1 MPSWKN
7 DDKLSSVPSWLT
19 EEDKRRCVRTN
30 RGWELPLR
38 GDGRTGG
45 FELVVAMGQK
55 GDPTRDTFG
64 GLGATTVAQSDSPYF
79 SYPDE
84 MVSSGA
90 TAYTDSSTGAT
101 SIGANNESSG
111 GYTNGAFF
119 PFVAV
124 FPDHVINDSNPGH
137 FQGAPDAD
145 TSNVHL
151 RFFVSLTAG
160 GGTSITGSKS
170 TQVEG
175 ITSCKISL
183 IHFLGETN
191 GADSGTVNGV
201 VARARGASGA
211 FSSVGVVG
219 TTAGASTLPGG
230 ATQNAVGVV
239 IQPAVGDVT
248 DNSKEGFN
256 PFVYIGA
263 IAFNGTTG
271 GAAGMTTYG
280 GSGVGLSAWKGLT
293 LNRES

>member
-45 FELVVAMGQK
+45 FELIVAMGQK

-64 GLGATTVAQSDSPYF
+64 GSGAPGQQNDSPYF
-79 SYPDE
+79 TYPDE
-84 MVSSGA
+84 MVVSGEN
-90 TAYTDSSTGAT
+90 AYTSSSTGAT
-101 SIGANNESSG
+101 SVGAG
-111 GYTNGAFF
+111 GEVTGGFTQGAAF
-119 PFVAV
+119 PFVAQ
-124 FPDHVINDSNPGH
+124 FPDHVLNDSNPGH
-137 FQGAPDAD
+137 FQGASDAD
-145 TSNVHL
+145 TSNVHV

-160 GGTSITGSKS
+160 GGATITGAKS
-170 TQVEG
+170 PQVAG

-191 GADSGTVNGV
+191 GADDGKENGDL
-201 VARARGASGA
+201 ARARGASGA
-211 FSSVGVVG
+211 FSTAGVIG
-219 TTAGASTLPGG
+219 TTASASTLPGG
-230 ATQNAVGVV
+230 ATQNAVGIV
-239 IQPAVGDVT
+239 IQPGVGDVT
-248 DNSKEGFN
+248 DKSKEGFN

-271 GAAGMTTYG
+271 GAAGMPLYAG
-280 GSGVGLSAWKGLT
+280 DVGLSAWKGLT

>member
-30 RGWELPLR
+30 RGWELPLH

-45 FELVVAMGQK
+45 FELIVAMGQK

-64 GLGATTVAQSDSPYF
+64 GSGAPGQQNDSPYF
-79 SYPDE
+79 TYPDE
-84 MVSSGA
+84 LVVSGA
-90 TAYTDSSTGAT
+90 TAYTSSSTGAT
-101 SIGANNESSG
+101 SVCAGGEVTGGFTQGA
-111 GYTNGAFF
+111 AF
-119 PFVAV
+119 PFVAQ
-124 FPDHVINDSNPGH
+124 FPDHVLNDSNPGH
-137 FQGAPDAD
+137 FQGASDAD
-145 TSNVHL
+145 TSNVHV

-160 GGTSITGSKS
+160 GGASITSS
-170 TQVEG
+170 RSPQVTG
-175 ITSCKISL
+175 ITSCKISV

-191 GADSGTVNGV
+191 GAVAEDNGA

-211 FSSVGVVG
+211 FSTAGVVG
-219 TTAGASTLPGG
+219 TTAAADALPGG
-230 ATQNAVGVV
+230 ATQNAVGIV
-239 IQPAVGDVT
+239 IQPGVGTVT

-271 GAAGMTTYG
+271 GAAGMPLYAG
-280 GSGVGLSAWKGLT
+280 DVGLSAWKGLT